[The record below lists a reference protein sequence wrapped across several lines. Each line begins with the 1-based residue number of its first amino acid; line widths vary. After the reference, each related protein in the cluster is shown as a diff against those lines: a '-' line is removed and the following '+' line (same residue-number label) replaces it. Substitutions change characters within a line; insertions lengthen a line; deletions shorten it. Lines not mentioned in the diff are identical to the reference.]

1 MSVAS
6 CANSDV
12 QLVVSEMKS
21 FINDLDT
28 AYTGSAA
35 DNDLTAFWHRKTGK
49 PVLGINLLS
58 IVNIINNIFLQ
69 LKRFCLHESLVR
81 TLSFI
86 EVNIKIFYTAAKRI
100 FRLEHGSE
108 YADRISLR

>member
-1 MSVAS
+1 VSVAS

-28 AYTGSAA
+28 SYTGSAA

-49 PVLGINLLS
+49 PVLGIFSFNNFTLTPIKTQAVLLARKPGADAKLYRGKS
-58 IVNIINNIFLQ
+58 QYCTPQ
-69 LKRFCLHESLVR
+69 LNGFVGLNMEVSMPTGSLCGDK
-81 TLSFI
+81 
-86 EVNIKIFYTAAKRI
+86 N
-100 FRLEHGSE
+100 
-108 YADRISLR
+108 